1 MNKYYVLAFG
11 PADAEEEALRQVFV
25 ECGDVEA
32 VRIVRDSKTGAG
44 KGFGFILFK
53 VTCHQQT
60 SSSSDSGAC
69 HHSLFLYPI

>member
-1 MNKYYVLAFG
+1 MLAYG
-11 PADAEEEALRQVFV
+11 PADTEEEALRDAFV

-53 VTCHQQT
+53 VRFLFR
-60 SSSSDSGAC
+60 AC
-69 HHSLFLYPI
+69 SHFFS

>member
-1 MNKYYVLAFG
+1 MCTVLCCIENVVLCSVG
-11 PADAEEEALRQVFV
+11 LSDTEEEALRQAFV

-53 VTCHQQT
+53 V
-60 SSSSDSGAC
+60 S
-69 HHSLFLYPI
+69 